1 MNNDGLRITIDRHGS
16 KFHWTITDRG
26 LQYEGNRGYDSISQ
40 AAHEAEQFHR
50 QVKLA
55 GWLKKKRAA
64 AVADRQTP

>member
-50 QVKLA
+50 QVKASRLA
-55 GWLKKKRAA
+55 KEKESRHGC
-64 AVADRQTP
+64 

>member
-55 GWLKKKRAA
+55 G
-64 AVADRQTP
+64 